1 MILKDLQSELA
12 RELAMRNKKYPEWIQ
27 SGLLNQAIAEKQFN
41 RLKTVALLL
50 GAMTEREYQEL
61 LSRATSTEPKKKEQ
75 LDLFSV

>member
-12 RELAMRNKKYPEWIQ
+12 RELALRNKKYPEWIQ
-27 SGLLNQAIAEKQFN
+27 SGLLNQTIAEKQFN